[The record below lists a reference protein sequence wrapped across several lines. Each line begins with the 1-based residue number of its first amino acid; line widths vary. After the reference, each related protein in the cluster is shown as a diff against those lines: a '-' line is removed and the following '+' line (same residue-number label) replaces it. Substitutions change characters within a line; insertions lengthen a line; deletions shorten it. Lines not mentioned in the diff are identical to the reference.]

1 MTQEDEPL
9 KGRRFILLDEDRF
22 TARMIQTLLPTLGD
36 VTLDVHPSIAEVVTA
51 ANEALALPNGGEVI
65 VLLDL
70 DGEKRHGL
78 TLLKQIRTGEAGLP
92 RGLPVLALAGHSDQ
106 TLVLK
111 AQELDV
117 GAVLARPLSR
127 AALHAAC
134 RRLSPGGLA
143 PRPAESYAAVSL
155 PGG

>member
-9 KGRRFILLDEDRF
+9 KGRHFILLDEDRF
-22 TARMIQTLLPTLGD
+22 TARMIQTLLPTLGE
-36 VTLDVHPSIAEVVTA
+36 VTFDSRASVEDAVTA
-51 ANEALALPNGGEVI
+51 LKSAVDAAAGTGVI

-70 DGEKRHGL
+70 DGERHRGL
-78 TLLKQIRTGEAGLP
+78 ALLKLIRTGEAGLP

-127 AALHAAC
+127 SALHAAC
-134 RRLSPGGLA
+134 RRLGPDGIE
-143 PRPAESYAAVSL
+143 PRPVEAYQSVVL
-155 PGG
+155 PLA